1 MNPLALKLNALKLV
15 YIEHPYPANP
25 PGFYRLPT
33 MKHLFALAAIALS
46 LSASAQKLT
55 SKDSYVRINAS
66 TPVEDVDAVLNNGL
80 GILNTE
86 TNDAV
91 WQLQMQSFTFKRA
104 LMQEHFN
111 ESYMESEKYPKATLK
126 AKIDGV
132 RDWTKPATY
141 KGAIKGQMEI
151 HGVKKDLTVP
161 ATITVNKDGSVTV
174 ESEFSVRTSD
184 YGIKIPT
191 LVLMK
196 VAEVVTV
203 TVKSTLK
210 NAQ

>member
-1 MNPLALKLNALKLV
+1 MNPLDPKLKSLELV
-15 YIEHPYPANP
+15 YHMPRCP
-25 PGFYRLPT
+25 PILLGLNCLPT
-33 MKHLFALAAIALS
+33 MKHFLFLAAIALS

-55 SKDSYVRINAS
+55 SKDSYARINAS
-66 TPVEDVDAVLNNGL
+66 TPVEDVDAVLNNGV

-86 TNDAV
+86 TNEAV

-126 AKIDGV
+126 AKIEGV

-141 KGAIKGQMEI
+141 KGTIKGQMEI
-151 HGVKKDLTVP
+151 HGVKKDVSVP
-161 ATITVNKDGSVTV
+161 STITVNKDGSVTV
-174 ESEFSVRTSD
+174 ESEFSVRTAD

-191 LVLMK
+191 LVVMK